1 MSLEFTLTLIG
12 AGLVIGALLSYR
24 ILWRGVRHAK
34 YEPILRDPPSVTVI
48 RPVRGLDMGA
58 RENIRAGLDNG
69 YPGEV
74 ETLFV
79 LDDENEPAVE
89 LIREAIRRHEEE
101 GGHGTARVIFC
112 GPPPAYRTG
121 KLNAMIVGLRAAR
134 HKLIAF
140 ADSDI
145 RPDQNSLTTLVATL
159 VNSPRA
165 GSASA
170 PVYAALPPRTVGDS
184 AYTMLLNGLYAPT
197 AAALTHLNGGELPF
211 IMGQFMIFKRDAIE
225 AIGGLESA
233 DGQLVDDMYLGA
245 QVKQAGYRN
254 VISPR
259 RVPVIQAGLSFKEF
273 LEIYHKWLT
282 FSRSGLP
289 QWSFKVLAWMPGLVF
304 WFGLIGSIAALLNG
318 YWAAAGLGFLAPVVV
333 AGSANLLNRSI
344 GGASMGWR
352 YGWVSFALLVFTP
365 AVLVNT
371 YRSRAVVWRGRTYDL
386 NSKSTLAKQGRAAES
401 NPMRSTG

>member
-12 AGLVIGALLSYR
+12 AGLVMGALLSYR
-24 ILWRGVRHAK
+24 ILWRGTRHAK
-34 YEPILRDPPSVTVI
+34 YEPKLNNPPSVTVI
-48 RPVRGLDMGA
+48 RPVRGLDTGA
-58 RENIRAGLDNG
+58 RENIRAALDNG
-69 YPGEV
+69 YPGKV

-79 LDDENEPAVE
+79 LDDETEPAVP
-89 LIREAIRRHEEE
+89 LIREEIRRHTEE

-112 GPPPAYRTG
+112 GPPPAFRTG

-134 HKLIAF
+134 NKLIAF

-145 RPDQNSLTTLVATL
+145 RPDKKSLTTLVATL

-170 PVYAALPPRTVGDS
+170 PVYSALPARTVGDS
-184 AYTMLLNGLYAPT
+184 AYTMLMNGLYGPT

-211 IMGQFMIFKRDAIE
+211 IMGQFMIFRRDAID

-254 VISPR
+254 MISPR
-259 RVPVIQAGLSFKEF
+259 RVPIIQEGLSFKEF

-289 QWSFKVLAWMPGLVF
+289 QWSFKALAWMPGLVF
-304 WFGLIGSIAALLNG
+304 WLGLIGSVAALVNG
-318 YWAAAGLGFLAPVVV
+318 YWVAAGLSFLAPVVV
-333 AGSANLLNRSI
+333 AGSANLLNGSI

-365 AVLVNT
+365 AVLLNT
-371 YRSRAVVWRGRTYDL
+371 YRKRNVVWRGRTYDL
-386 NSKSTLAKQGRAAES
+386 NAKSTLAKQSGATKQGRAEA
-401 NPMRSTG
+401 